1 MERKG
6 TAAGIGIEPDG
17 AWGLTGEDSQERT
30 MLLPSPAGQ
39 RPVPLYQEAGLFGV
53 GAARWP

>member
-17 AWGLTGEDSQERT
+17 AWGLPGADSQGRRL
-30 MLLPSPAGQ
+30 LLPSPAGQ
-39 RPVPLYQEAGLFGV
+39 RPVPPYQEAGLFGV
-53 GAARWP
+53 GAAR